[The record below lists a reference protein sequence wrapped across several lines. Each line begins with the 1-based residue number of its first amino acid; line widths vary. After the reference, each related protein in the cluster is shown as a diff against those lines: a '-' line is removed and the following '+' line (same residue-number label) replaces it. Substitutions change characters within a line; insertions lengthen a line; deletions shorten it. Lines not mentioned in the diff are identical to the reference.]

1 MGKDITTKPTDV
13 EMIQEMLQKKNK
25 KENEKMEDEKEM
37 KKQDPKDL
45 LVDELD
51 TASQPVFVE
60 ESCEKCLCEE
70 SKIELKVSLIRKIRW
85 QRRRLFR
92 DIKDSILFFKAKRL
106 IKDSRNMIVKT
117 RMQSL
122 ADFGLYIDPSVI
134 RLIKKF
140 KIDPDTLTNYSE
152 GGAACLG
159 FSPKTQKWY
168 GWSHRAVYG
177 FKIGDVVET
186 GDCTATSGWTEEFIK
201 ENPEEGMRYVLPV
214 GFEAKTLE
222 DAKLMAIA
230 FAASVS

>member
-1 MGKDITTKPTDV
+1 MDCKRV
-13 EMIQEMLQKKNK
+13 EIE
-25 KENEKMEDEKEM
+25 
-37 KKQDPKDL
+37 DPKEVT
-45 LVDELD
+45 VDAQGTKAVVIED
-51 TASQPVFVE
+51 VCEMCVCQPSETGF
-60 ESCEKCLCEE
+60 
-70 SKIELKVSLIRKIRW
+70 KIMIKKIKW
-85 QRRRLFR
+85 QRRMLFR

-122 ADFGLYIDPSVI
+122 ADFGLYINPSVI

-177 FKIGDVVET
+177 FKIGDIVEA
-186 GDCTATSGWTEEFIK
+186 GDCTASSGYTEEFIK

-222 DAKLMAIA
+222 DAKKMAIA